1 MANRAYK
8 NMKNM
13 TIISQLAKMK
23 KVTNGLSVG
32 GAGFCLLATQCH
44 PSSRRK
50 EKASKT
56 EKVYGLSDLA
66 FNLN

>member
-56 EKVYGLSDLA
+56 EKGLWLE
-66 FNLN
+66 